1 MINQALPQKIASLY
15 SELEAAS
22 VKFPETQNE
31 CGKNSDDFKKQ
42 FENTV
47 NENRLLRIAI
57 IGQVKSGKSS
67 FLNTFLFDGEEVLPK
82 AATPKTAN
90 LTIIRHDAD
99 CRVEIEFYTQSDWDR
114 LRASANEYR
123 GIKEKYD
130 AWMADSNKKGKPIP
144 TNPNS
149 AAVASYKAAFE
160 MVEAAGVNCLDIPA
174 LIASKHQTI
183 RFDDLSSMRDQ
194 LDEYVGESGKLT
206 PITKAVYLYVDEPR
220 LLDLE
225 IVDTPGLNDPVPA
238 RTERTRE
245 MLKTTDVAFFL
256 SQTGGSFF
264 DANDVELLVSQLP
277 SEGINYFVLIGSKY
291 DSAMQNYLEAESLAE
306 VEADLQRRLTSH
318 ADRTLNKFLDSNQY
332 ISPETKSRLLSCLP
346 PIFISAI
353 MHNLAIK
360 QPDAWDG
367 SEKKVY
373 SYLQDRANEWPDFSL
388 DKENLIR
395 IANIAAVSDKYE
407 LVKNEKQSILEQ
419 KIAALAP
426 AAAQKLQELIRKIRD
441 SSQSRIDILQQKG
454 VADLEKQEKNLNK
467 QVSAVKAGVA
477 EVIGDIIIG
486 CGSKT
491 VEVKQEMRE
500 ELAELSTTTEQI
512 GTRTEMQ
519 TRIGT
524 RTRGWWIFKREEY
537 YDYEVEVT
545 VTFRY
550 ATVNNAL
557 DNLRK
562 AANRAANEIEGMFT
576 DLVDKKALRLK
587 LLNVIRDSFDA
598 EDDSYDPDFFR
609 REVQEALE
617 EIEFPSVKID
627 PSTYIEELANRF
639 PEPQQ
644 IESNADKLNMAL
656 ANSMN
661 LLGLFI
667 MDNLEREAKAFSEKL
682 KVIRT
687 ELGTTLIERSL
698 AEIAKL
704 KEAMQNKEQEIAE
717 YTACIAAC
725 EQISQKVSR
734 EIT

>member
-1 MINQALPQKIASLY
+1 MINQELPQKIASFY

-22 VKFPETQNE
+22 VKFPDTQRE
-31 CGKNSDDFKKQ
+31 CSKNSDAFKEQ
-42 FENTV
+42 YENTV

-99 CRVEIEFYTQSDWDR
+99 CRVEIEFYSQSDWDR
-114 LRASANEYR
+114 LKASANEYR
-123 GIKEKYD
+123 SIKEKYD
-130 AWMADSNKKGKPIP
+130 IWVADSNKQGKPIP

-160 MVEAAGVNCLDIPA
+160 MVEAAGVNCLDIPS
-174 LIASKHQTI
+174 LIASKKQTI
-183 RFDDLSSMRDQ
+183 RFDDLSLMREQ
-194 LDEYVGESGKLT
+194 LNEYVGESGKLT
-206 PITKAVYLYVDEPR
+206 PITKAVYLYVNEPR

-291 DSAMQNYLEAESLAE
+291 DSAMQNYLDAESLAE
-306 VEADLQRRLTSH
+306 VETDLKRRLTSH
-318 ADRTLNKFLDSNQY
+318 ADRTLRKFLDSNEY
-332 ISPETKSRLLSCLP
+332 ISPEIKTRLLACLP
-346 PIFISAI
+346 PIFISAM

-360 QPDAWDG
+360 QPDAWDN

-373 SYLQDRANEWPDFSL
+373 SYLQDIAMEWQDFSL
-388 DKENLIR
+388 DKESLIKL
-395 IANIAAVSDKYE
+395 ANISAVSEKYE
-407 LVKNEKQSILEQ
+407 LVKSEKQSILEQ

-426 AAAQKLQELIRKIRD
+426 AAAQKLQELIRKIKEK
-441 SSQSRIDILQQKG
+441 SQATIDTLQQKG
-454 VADLEKQEKNLNK
+454 VADLERQEKHLNK
-467 QVSAVKAGVA
+467 QVGAVKAGVA
-477 EVIGDIIIG
+477 EVIGDIITG

-491 VEVKQEMRE
+491 VEVKREMRE
-500 ELAELSTTTEQI
+500 DLAELSTTTEQT
-512 GTRTEMQ
+512 GTRKEMQ
-519 TRIGT
+519 TRTGT
-524 RTRGWWIFKREEY
+524 RTRGWWIFKYQED

-545 VTFRY
+545 VTYRY

-576 DLVDKKALRLK
+576 DLVDKKALRLQ

-617 EIEFPSVKID
+617 EIQFPSVKID
-627 PSTYIEELANRF
+627 PSTYIEELSNKF

-644 IESNADKLNMAL
+644 IESKADKLNMAL

-661 LLGLFI
+661 LLGLYI
-667 MDNLEREAKAFSEKL
+667 MDNLEREAKAFADKL
-682 KVIRT
+682 RVIRS
-687 ELGTTLIERSL
+687 ELGTTLIEKSL

-704 KEAMQNKEQEIAE
+704 KAAMQNKEQEIEE
-717 YTACIAAC
+717 YTACIRSC
-725 EQISQKVSR
+725 EQISQKVSQ